1 MKKVL
6 SIALALV
13 MMLAVC
19 VPAFAANPI
28 TQDTENTGTAVVKTD
43 TLKDTDG
50 DGKGDTS
57 AESFIVTIPADTV
70 IPWGTE
76 ETALVYTVESHL
88 AYGKHLEVSVAGN
101 NVMKLAEDEAET
113 LAYTLGGTTAFAAD
127 GPVVNPAADQDLTV
141 TITADDWANAIVGEY
156 ADTLTFTAEV
166 K

>member
-28 TQDTENTGTAVVKTD
+28 TNTTEDNGQTVVKTSTQKENGED
-43 TLKDTDG
+43 
-50 DGKGDTS
+50 
-57 AESFIVTIPADTV
+57 AEHFSVTIPADTT
-70 IPWGTE
+70 IPWETE
-76 ETALVYTVESHL
+76 VTNLVYTVDSQL

-113 LAYTLGGTTAFAAD
+113 LAYTLGGTTAYVAA
-127 GPVVNPAADQDLTV
+127 GPVVKAADQDLTV
-141 TITADDWANAIVGEY
+141 TIAADAWANAIVGEY
-156 ADTLTFTAEV
+156 ADTLTFTVEAV
-166 K
+166 TPVAP